1 MAVSAKMQI
10 LLVEDIVEV
19 RKTVKDMLRKMGFKH
34 VQDTGEPEKGLK
46 IVQEALEVDEPIEL
60 ILVNF
65 NMTPYNGIEFYKK
78 VQALNNPKQ
87 NAKFILLTAST
98 EAEVIKTAIST
109 GIKNILV
116 KPFSQQQL
124 VEKLIQMFE
133 KKAA

>member
-19 RKTVKDMLRKMGFKH
+19 RKTVKEMLRKMGFKN
-34 VQDTGEPEKGLK
+34 VQDTGEADKGLK
-46 IVQEALEVDEPIEL
+46 MIQEALEVDVPFDL
-60 ILVNF
+60 VVVNF
-65 NMTPYNGIEFYKK
+65 NMTPINGIDFYKK
-78 VQALNNPKQ
+78 VQEMKHPKQ
-87 NAKFILLTAST
+87 NAKFILMTGST
-98 EAEVIKTAIST
+98 EADVIKTAITT